1 MADSDNEQEI
11 RDALASRDP
20 VKLARAAGSEIGA
33 LKAAEDVIEAREK
46 AETRPSRIMMASQ
59 ALVGWLALIGV
70 ALNVVQMYANHKQ
83 YEESR
88 AADQQRWQME
98 FQRSQEADKHAAFLQ
113 VSTMIT
119 DSIVD
124 RRLLGYA
131 LIGEFMGDKEYYDK
145 AQLMLAERLGAEA
158 SDKDFDEA
166 HRNAVRVIVRTL
178 SQTKDCVA
186 LIQGASSIHKLRAA
200 RDAQTG
206 AKANSKLNEDDGIS
220 TPVED
225 LYADFVRYIYG
236 RAMIVCAGRYDE
248 LRLVRNEIRSA
259 MMPLMKG
266 ETPKEK
272 AIAANRI
279 IAQYLRDR
287 CLDEP
292 QGALSEC
299 PAIFE
304 AYAKRCEFLETKK
317 PDEWPNEKD
326 GCALIRA
333 AKSAVLEHAHA
344 TAASAAHD
352 QDIPVDTAV
361 H

>member
-1 MADSDNEQEI
+1 MADTPETDDEKGI
-11 RDALASRDP
+11 REALASRDP
-20 VKLARAAGSEIGA
+20 VRLARAAGSGINA

-46 AETRPSRIMMASQ
+46 AESQPSKFALASQ

-83 YEESR
+83 YDESR
-88 AADQQRWQME
+88 AADQQRWQLE
-98 FQRSQEADKHAAFLQ
+98 FQRSQEADKHNAFLQ
-113 VSTMIT
+113 VSALIT
-119 DSIVD
+119 DGLID

-131 LIGEFMGDKEYYDK
+131 LFGEFMGDKEYYDK
-145 AQLMLAERLGAEA
+145 AQLMLSERLGSEA
-158 SDKDFDEA
+158 SAKEFDEA

-186 LIQGASSIHKLRAA
+186 LIQGASSIHKLKRA
-200 RDAQTG
+200 RDTQLSG
-206 AKANSKLNEDDGIS
+206 DDGIA

-236 RAMIVCAGRYDE
+236 RALLVCAGRYDE

-292 QGALSEC
+292 AGAASEW
-299 PAIFE
+299 PAILE
-304 AYAKRCEFLETKK
+304 AYSARCAYLESKK
-317 PDEWPNEKD
+317 KEEWPGEKD
-326 GCALIRA
+326 GCEVIAA
-333 AKSAVLEHAHA
+333 AKPAVLEHAHA
-344 TAASAAHD
+344 AAAAAVRE
-352 QDIPVDTAV
+352 QAVPVDV
-361 H
+361 R